1 MNVLSEVEEFYRDFP
16 GEKGIVGKSVN
27 GKSVYYFKV
36 KKTAYPK
43 VIFQYAMHAREYIT
57 AYLALKMIKRFSVC
71 GKTGTVYFIPLVN
84 PDGVKICL
92 ENNPLYKANGRG
104 VDLNVNF
111 DAGWGT
117 GKRNVRFRGA
127 ENFIGEFPFSEPETA
142 ALKNFTLAVKPDATV
157 SYHSKGEEIYWEF
170 GQTGKRAAR
179 DLAFAKAVAS
189 VTGYAVKSAAGSA
202 GGYKDWCVE
211 KLGIPALTLEV
222 GSDALSHPVKK
233 RYLKGIFMKNKKVTE
248 TVIEFLSERLWI

>member
-1 MNVLSEVEEFYRDFP
+1 MNVLSEVKKFYRDFS
-16 GEKGIVGKSVN
+16 GEKGIIGKSFK

-36 KKTAYPK
+36 EKTAYPK

-57 AYLALKMIKRFSVC
+57 AYLALKMIKRFSAR
-71 GKTGTVYFIPLVN
+71 GSKGTVYFIPLVN

-92 ENNPLYKANGRG
+92 DGNPLYKANGRG

-117 GKRNVRFRGA
+117 GKRNTRFSGS
-127 ENFIGEFPFSEPETA
+127 ENYIGEFPFSEPETA
-142 ALKNFTLAVKPDATV
+142 ALKNFTLEVKPDATV

-179 DLAFAKAVAS
+179 DLAFAQAVAS
-189 VTGYAVKSAAGSA
+189 VTGYEVKRLTGSA

-233 RYLKGIFMKNKKVTE
+233 RYLKDIFTKNQKVTE
-248 TVIEFLSERLWI
+248 TVVDFLSERLWI